1 MKKLSLCAFILAI
14 TLAGCSDD
22 QEESQPDVTPIP
34 NKPATQ
40 AASEPEAS
48 ASVGESNHFTEFSIN
63 SIPVS
68 GKSLGTFPYF
78 DSPNG
83 YAYATAKERPSE
95 EKYFF
100 SSDGKLIR
108 VKGKYF
114 IGYLEPK
121 PNFEEA
127 TSMVVQNYDQAITAA
142 GGVKIFEGSAPE
154 ALRSEYSMSAP
165 PGYWR
170 DMYNP
175 LAARFM
181 QYVINQGNGS
191 VWVELAVNPGTNRID
206 LTVIQQGSTEVAPAP
221 TAQASA
227 PATTAS
233 APQ

>member
-14 TLAGCSDD
+14 TLAGCSDN

-34 NKPATQ
+34 SKPAAQ

-48 ASVGESNHFTEFSIN
+48 AAVTESSHFAEFSID

-68 GKSLGTFPYF
+68 GKNLGTFPYF

-100 SSDGKLIR
+100 SRDGRLIR

-121 PNFEEA
+121 SNYEEA
-127 TSMVVQNYDQAITAA
+127 TNMVVQSYDQAITAA

-154 ALRSEYSMSAP
+154 ALRSEYSLSAP

-191 VWVELAVNPGTNRID
+191 VWVELAVNPGTSRID
-206 LTVIQQGSTEVAPAP
+206 LTVIQQGGNEASPA
-221 TAQASA
+221 AQASA
-227 PATTAS
+227 PVATTAS